1 MKAYLAV
8 FLLLVGVVLVG
19 ACGGSESKTFA
30 KSPGPTLKPAKP
42 TLKLA
47 TPTPAAQ
54 TEFEPTNSDK
64 AIPFPS
70 AEVFI
75 EFNSTDEDVGFH
87 ATFDAPG
94 WKEAWIAGPD
104 GAKLMEVKATGSTE
118 RYGLSS
124 LFFEGA
130 EPSLEEQPL
139 AKFFARFPEG
149 EYVIFGETVDGEA
162 LMSTATL
169 THDIP
174 DGPLMISPEEDG
186 LVDLDAAVIAWEP
199 VTSPKGIEIALYLF
213 EVFPVDPPEGA
224 PPYMLDI
231 DFIVELPPTVTSVQI
246 PQELL
251 MPDTEYEFEVL
262 AIEVSGN
269 KTITAGE
276 FLTGGEIP

>member
-87 ATFDAPG
+87 ATFHLRRPRLEGSWDCWFRRGQANG
-94 WKEAWIAGPD
+94 GQ
-104 GAKLMEVKATGSTE
+104 GHRQHGEVWAV
-118 RYGLSS
+118 L
-124 LFFEGA
+124 
-130 EPSLEEQPL
+130 
-139 AKFFARFPEG
+139 
-149 EYVIFGETVDGEA
+149 TV
-162 LMSTATL
+162 L
-169 THDIP
+169 
-174 DGPLMISPEEDG
+174 
-186 LVDLDAAVIAWEP
+186 
-199 VTSPKGIEIALYLF
+199 
-213 EVFPVDPPEGA
+213 
-224 PPYMLDI
+224 
-231 DFIVELPPTVTSVQI
+231 
-246 PQELL
+246 
-251 MPDTEYEFEVL
+251 
-262 AIEVSGN
+262 
-269 KTITAGE
+269 
-276 FLTGGEIP
+276 